1 MRIQFEK
8 WIEENQVSAEAMNLF
23 KESISCYR
31 ISAYRSSFIMSY
43 IAFQNILKERI
54 LNATFKPGNINE
66 HMWEVICNKLRDEDE
81 WDKMVAD
88 CVKRRSPDNI
98 FLISSSTI
106 TLYEGF
112 RCTRNICA
120 HGKSGKIEYFHV
132 ENLWNFIQENY
143 LKFIVNGGKEGI
155 IQMIENHYDTSITP
169 LGEDPTYIIDNIK
182 LGIKDNE
189 MIEFLEAFYQMCK
202 HKKRLRKIFTSGLR
216 EIELWDKIVNGSTQN
231 IQNNV
236 ISFLKQYHVDEIDD
250 FITKYP
256 NTSDLFLSDNTFARK
271 LWNEIIF
278 NDWGRRKEGTWI
290 ILEKIID
297 RNIIPAD
304 EIETFNE
311 KLFKFVGKSFM
322 ADKEKVLKK
331 TDYFERLKTELFDY
345 KQYEFPNG
353 FKNANNNVEYIVSY
367 LEVCGMDKDT
377 VIRINSIIDKMEY
390 GDFIDT
396 IKNYLKKEN
405 NWVIFRKILTENEI
419 ADSTQKLES

>member
-8 WIEENQVSAEAMNLF
+8 WIEENQVPGEAMNLF

-31 ISAYRSSFIMSY
+31 IGAYRSSFIMSY
-43 IAFQNILKERI
+43 IAFQNILKDRI
-54 LNATFKPGNINE
+54 LNATFKPANIKDNL
-66 HMWEVICNKLRDEDE
+66 WAQICNKLN
-81 WDKMVAD
+81 V
-88 CVKRRSPDNI
+88 
-98 FLISSSTI
+98 FLISSSTV

-132 ENLWNFIQENY
+132 ENLWNLIQENY

-182 LGIKDNE
+182 LGIKDDE
-189 MIEFLEAFYQMCK
+189 MDHFLEEFFKICRN
-202 HKKRLRKIFTSGLR
+202 KKRFGNIFTSELR
-216 EIELWDKIVNGSTQN
+216 EIELWDELVNGSSQL
-231 IQNNV
+231 IQNSV
-236 ISFLKQYHVDEIDD
+236 IQFLEQHHVDEIDD
-250 FITKYP
+250 FVTKYP
-256 NTSDLFLSDNTFARK
+256 STADLFLCDETFTRK

-278 NDWGRRKEGTWI
+278 NNWGNYEEGTWI

-297 RNIIPAD
+297 NNIIPENEK
-304 EIETFNE
+304 EIFNK

-322 ADKEKVLKK
+322 LDKAKVLKK
-331 TDYFERLKTELFDY
+331 TDYFDRLKTKLFNNDL
-345 KQYEFPNG
+345 YEYPNG
-353 FKNANNNVEYIVSY
+353 FNNANNNVEYIVKY

-377 VIRINSIIDKMEY
+377 VLLINSILSKMDY

-396 IKNYLKKEN
+396 IQNYLVKEG
-405 NWVIFRKILTENEI
+405 NWDAFRKILSEN
-419 ADSTQKLES
+419 DVNDYTQKLGS